1 MMPNVAPHGT
11 ATLDACKDAR
21 ELQYLQQNQECL
33 RFLAENSRDLVIE
46 VTGDGKI
53 LSVSPNVKAVLG
65 LGLPVVH
72 GIVREHR
79 GAITVRS
86 QPGIGTTFDVYLP
99 ALECAP
105 PESKDSAQPL
115 LHGKGEHILLVD
127 DEPSVC
133 AALCLLLMR
142 LGYRVTAETS
152 PVNALKTFAESPD
165 EFDLLISDLTMPHMT
180 GVDLARQI
188 LQVRPQLPVL
198 LASGSSG
205 DLTANEMRQFGVCDL
220 LPKPI
225 SLPALADLVH
235 KSLRGNQSR

>member
-11 ATLDACKDAR
+11 ATPDACKDAR

-105 PESKDSAQPL
+105 PESKDSAPAL
-115 LHGKGEHILLVD
+115 LHGQGEQILLVD

-133 AALCLLLMR
+133 AALRVLLMR
-142 LGYRVTAETS
+142 LGKADQSFGARR
-152 PVNALKTFAESPD
+152 PD
-165 EFDLLISDLTMPHMT
+165 P
-180 GVDLARQI
+180 QI
-188 LQVRPQLPVL
+188 APRHQGR
-198 LASGSSG
+198 
-205 DLTANEMRQFGVCDL
+205 
-220 LPKPI
+220 
-225 SLPALADLVH
+225 
-235 KSLRGNQSR
+235 